1 MEKVLI
7 LKILPITQTHILI
20 QGNFVDFLLKF
31 LQSSTLIM
39 NTAEDTLQTQQFS
52 LTILTH
58 ILIRGKIMKPAIE
71 SFENTKVK

>member
-7 LKILPITQTHILI
+7 LKILPITPTHILI

-39 NTAEDTLQTQQFS
+39 NTAEDTPQTQQFS

>member
-7 LKILPITQTHILI
+7 LKILPITPTHILI
-20 QGNFVDFLLKF
+20 QGNFEDFLLKF

-39 NTAEDTLQTQQFS
+39 NTAEDTLQTQQIS

-58 ILIRGKIMKPAIE
+58 ILTRGKIMKPAIE

>member
-7 LKILPITQTHILI
+7 LKILPITPTHILI
-20 QGNFVDFLLKF
+20 QGNFEDFLLKF

-39 NTAEDTLQTQQFS
+39 NMAEDTLQTHQIS

-58 ILIRGKIMKPAIE
+58 ILTRGKIMKPAIE